1 MTIFE
6 LCSYIFFIY
15 NFGHGLIL
23 VAIPLGIATF
33 LVESKKRRCA
43 MAKIM
48 IQGTA
53 SSVGK
58 SLIVAALCRIFKQ
71 DGYSVCPYK
80 SQNMSLNSY
89 ITLDGKEMGR
99 AQVLQAYAAG
109 LEPQVFMNPI
119 LLKPTADTKCQV
131 IVNGQVYK
139 NETAAGYDNLKIKF
153 KDMLKEEFLK
163 LEKEF
168 DIIVMEGAGSPAE
181 INLRDRDIVNMG
193 MAELVDAPVLIVGDI
208 DKGGVF
214 ASLAGTMLLLTEEER
229 KRIKGTIINK
239 FRGDINLLAPGL
251 DMLEDIIKRPCLG
264 VVPYFRLL
272 LEDEDGS
279 MMEVNRKVTAPIDV
293 AIIMLPHIAN
303 FTDADCLRCEE
314 DVSVRFITSKEEF
327 GNPDLLII
335 PGSKNTIDDLK
346 AIRNAG
352 FEEVIL
358 DYSKKG
364 IILGICG
371 GYQML
376 GKEIKDPLHIESEK
390 EIIKGIGLLDTI
402 TTIESGKVMTRIEGQ
417 VYLPD
422 FKGNI
427 YGYEIHMG
435 KTIVGDDSNSF
446 ITIQKENGKEVSK
459 LDGVFNKN
467 ETIFGTYVHGILDS
481 TEFRE
486 YLLNKIRTKKSL
498 PKRKSPVY
506 EGFRD
511 EELNKLAAIVRE
523 ALDINKIYEII
534 GLK

>member
-1 MTIFE
+1 MAVRLKRT
-6 LCSYIFFIY
+6 
-15 NFGHGLIL
+15 
-23 VAIPLGIATF
+23 ATF
-33 LVESKKRRCA
+33 ILFSIKNKGGGV

-48 IQGTA
+48 IQGTG

-131 IVNGQVYK
+131 IVNGKVY
-139 NETAAGYDNLKIKF
+139 NNHTAAEYHNLKILF
-153 KDMLKEEFLK
+153 KDMLKQQFLE
-163 LEKEF
+163 LEKEY

-193 MAELVDAPVLIVGDI
+193 MAELADAPVLIVGDI

-214 ASLAGTMLLLTEEER
+214 ASLAGTMLLLTEEEKER
-229 KRIKGTIINK
+229 VKGTIINK
-239 FRGDINLLAPGL
+239 FRGDISLLTPGI
-251 DMLEDIIKRPCLG
+251 DMLEEIINRPNLG
-264 VVPYFRLL
+264 VVPFFNLI
-272 LEDEDGS
+272 LEDEDGA
-279 MMEVNRKVTAPIDV
+279 MMDINKKALAPIDV
-293 AIIMLPHIAN
+293 AVVMLPHISN
-303 FTDADCLRCEE
+303 FTDADCLKCEE
-314 DVSVRFITSKEEF
+314 DVSVRFIESKEEF
-327 GNPDLLII
+327 GEPDLLII
-335 PGSKNTIDDLK
+335 PGSKNTIEDLN
-346 AIRNAG
+346 AIRNSG
-352 FEEVIL
+352 LEEALL

-364 IILGICG
+364 VILGICG

-376 GKEIKDPLHIESEK
+376 GKEIKDPLSIESDMGS
-390 EIIKGIGLLDTI
+390 IKGIGLLDSVTI
-402 TTIESGKVMTRIEGQ
+402 IESEKIMTRVEGY
-417 VYLPD
+417 VNLPD

-435 KTIVGDDSNSF
+435 KTVVKDESNSF
-446 ITIQKENGKEVSK
+446 ITINMENGRKTSK
-459 LDGVFNKN
+459 ADGIFNK
-467 ETIFGTYVHGILDS
+467 EQTIFGTYIHGILDS

-486 YLLNKIRTKKSL
+486 YLLNKIRAKKSMML
-498 PKRKSPVY
+498 KKSPVY
-506 EGFRD
+506 EGFRE
-511 EELNKLAAIVRE
+511 EELNKLADIVRK
-523 ALDINKIYEII
+523 ALDMKKLYEIM